1 MHYHDESL
9 WYSATIAGAGSSAS
23 TILVNRGQVLRRW
36 GGRESPR
43 AGQGTLDSVIRV
55 SVIYD
60 HALALHVVGSLRSD
74 RITKNVKLLG
84 FILLLF
90 DAVFKKVCSR
100 CKRKKK
106 FARIMLLYVAMFFS
120 ITSTPVPLKVPNLCF
135 LDKCLQIREVPRCL
149 LALVMK

>member
-1 MHYHDESL
+1 MHDESL
-9 WYSATIAGAGSSAS
+9 WYSTTIAGAGSSAS
-23 TILVNRGQVLRRW
+23 TILVNWGQVLRCW
-36 GGRESPR
+36 GGRESSR

-55 SVIYD
+55 SVIHD

-100 CKRKKK
+100 CKMKKK
-106 FARIMLLYVAMFFS
+106 YVAMFFS
-120 ITSTPVPLKVPNLCF
+120 ISYKYSSVSKGPKVFLRQVPPN
-135 LDKCLQIREVPRCL
+135 
-149 LALVMK
+149 